1 MTKIA
6 NSYYSAVVS
15 HQEMPGIYMSTFAVP
30 GDPPQWV
37 LDEKGRPKYFR
48 SSDEAELAGFR
59 LMAAK
64 LNRAR
69 QEQEFRVKGRR
80 NKHTRVWTA
89 PPEDGPTIDTV
100 FGKKQ

>member
-1 MTKIA
+1 MTKVS
-6 NSYYSAVVS
+6 NSYYSAVVG
-15 HQEMPGIYMSTFAVP
+15 HEEMPGIYMSTFAVP

-37 LDEKGRPKYFR
+37 LDEKGRPKYFK

-69 QEQEFRVKGRR
+69 HEQEFRVKGNR
-80 NKHTRVWTA
+80 KTRVWTA
-89 PPEDGPTIDTV
+89 PIDAREPTVDQV